1 MTNRKI
7 AIHPASAPTPAG
19 PYTPALIANGFL
31 FISGQVPKRPDTNQV
46 VEGDITVQ
54 THQVMQNLQGILA
67 AGGCTFADVV
77 KATVHLTDLKDF
89 AAFNK
94 VYAEYVTEPYP
105 TRTTVQ
111 SILNPGYKVEID
123 LIAVV
128 PDGGKAE

>member
-1 MTNRKI
+1 MTTQKI

-19 PYTPALIANGFL
+19 PYSPALIANGFL
-31 FISGQVPKRPDTNQV
+31 FISGQVPKRPDTNEV
-46 VEGDITVQ
+46 VEGDIGVQ

-94 VYAEYVTEPYP
+94 VYGEYLTPPFP

-123 LIAVV
+123 LIAAL
-128 PDGGKAE
+128 PSGGKEQ